1 MSCKLLLNK
10 MSSVYPKIPKYKLSL
25 KILKRSIVG
34 PIPVISCGIEEEKL
48 LQGLVAAHTMQ

>member
-1 MSCKLLLNK
+1 